1 MDHVEIE
8 ELVRI
13 VGEDDKERALMRAV
27 LKEFTLNC
35 RGRCAVKFKLLLSN
49 YGDSDLLLIV
59 RSARAIA
66 DRLLCRVYSED
77 DPRIT
82 NFIVSHL
89 KTIRVDYLREKLS
102 CVHKLSILSDFAVLV
117 YNSILKN
124 SAVSPVVTAAVAAVK
139 AGVPGDVVA
148 KEFNLNSQMLKYVRN
163 RARAIEVIEVG
174 A

>member
-1 MDHVEIE
+1 MEDLEKLIGV
-8 ELVRI
+8 
-13 VGEDDKERALMRAV
+13 VGEDDKERALMRAI
-27 LKEFTLNC
+27 LREFTLNC

-59 RSARAIA
+59 RSARAVA
-66 DRLLCRVYSED
+66 DRLLCRVYNED
-77 DPRIT
+77 EPQIT
-82 NFIVSHL
+82 NFIVPHL

-102 CVHKLSILSDFAVLV
+102 CMRKLSILSDFAVLV

-124 SAVSPVVTAAVAAVK
+124 SAVSPVVAAATAAIK
-139 AGVPGDVVA
+139 AGVPDDVVA
-148 KEFNLNSQMLKYVRN
+148 REFNLSSQMLKYVRN